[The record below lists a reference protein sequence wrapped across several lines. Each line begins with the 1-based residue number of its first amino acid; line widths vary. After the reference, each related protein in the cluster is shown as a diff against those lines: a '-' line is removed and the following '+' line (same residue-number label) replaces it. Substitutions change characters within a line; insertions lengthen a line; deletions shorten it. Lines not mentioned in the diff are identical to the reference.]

1 MELYQAPTPV
11 PPSLDLF
18 LAGGIS
24 NCPNWQ
30 ALMLSSLSD
39 LAISVANPRR
49 DAYDYAMDEA
59 RQVEWEHH
67 ALNRSKCVSFWFP
80 EETLC
85 PITLFELGRFASQT
99 QTPIFV
105 GLHPR
110 YGRHVNV
117 TTQLRLAR
125 PEVQIANS
133 VEELAAQVKA
143 YFGSQGTPDPAWA
156 KAGEASPPP
165 AWLQS
170 LNQPAKDESID
181 QTVNKLGLNTR
192 AIASKAESLLQAS
205 LQDLAPLF
213 REDEHALRKTGGSE
227 KS

>member
-125 PEVQIANS
+125 PGQKYR
-133 VEELAAQVKA
+133 LR
-143 YFGSQGTPDPAWA
+143 TAWR
-156 KAGEASPPP
+156 SLPP
-165 AWLQS
+165 
-170 LNQPAKDESID
+170 K
-181 QTVNKLGLNTR
+181 
-192 AIASKAESLLQAS
+192 SKHT
-205 LQDLAPLF
+205 LAPKAPLIPPGPKQG
-213 REDEHALRKTGGSE
+213 RLVLRRPGCNRLTSLRRMKALTRP
-227 KS
+227 